1 MMRQE
6 ILGVE
11 RRRRWSD
18 DDKLQIIGEVGVGGQ
33 RVADVARR
41 HDLTRQHLYQWRREL
56 RQKGLIQVDRAILV
70 PVEVGPEAM
79 PSAGAK
85 AAHCPDGRIEIVL
98 GNGRIV
104 RIGNDVPDA
113 TIVRLIR
120 IVEAA

>member
-1 MMRQE
+1 MRQE

-18 DDKLQIIGEVGVGGQ
+18 EGKLPIIGEVGVGGQ

-41 HDLTRQHLYQWRREL
+41 HDLTRQHLYQWRLEL
-56 RQKGLIQVDRAILV
+56 RQKGLMQADQAILV
-70 PVEVGPEAM
+70 PVEVGPDAV
-79 PSAGAK
+79 PAAGAK
-85 AAHCPDGRIEIVL
+85 ADHPHHARVEIVL

-104 RIGNDVPDA
+104 RLGSDVPDE
-113 TIVRLIR
+113 TIIRLIR

>member
-1 MMRQE
+1 MRQE

-56 RQKGLIQVDRAILV
+56 RQKGLIQPDQAILV
-70 PVEVGPEAM
+70 PVEVGADAM
-79 PSAGAK
+79 ASAC
-85 AAHCPDGRIEIVL
+85 AHDDHRDDGRIEIVL

-104 RIGNDVPDA
+104 RIGSDVPDA

>member
-1 MMRQE
+1 MRQE

-56 RQKGLIQVDRAILV
+56 RQKGLMQADQTILV
-70 PVEVGPEAM
+70 PVEVGPDAM
-79 PSAGAK
+79 AWACAK
-85 AAHCPDGRIEIVL
+85 ADHPHDARVEIVL

-104 RIGNDVPDA
+104 RLGSDVPDE
-113 TIVRLIR
+113 TIIRLIR
-120 IVEAA
+120 IVETA

>member
-1 MMRQE
+1 MRQE

-70 PVEVGPEAM
+70 PVEVGPDAM
-79 PSAGAK
+79 PAAGAK
-85 AAHCPDGRIEIVL
+85 VDHRRDDRIEIVL
-98 GNGRIV
+98 GNGRVV

-113 TIVRLIR
+113 TIVRVIR